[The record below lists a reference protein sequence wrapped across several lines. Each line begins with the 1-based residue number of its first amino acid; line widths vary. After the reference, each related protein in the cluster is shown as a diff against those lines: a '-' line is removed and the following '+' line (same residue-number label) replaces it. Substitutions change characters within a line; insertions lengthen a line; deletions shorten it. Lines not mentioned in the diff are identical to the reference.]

1 MPIGK
6 PGSPSRSRTAS
17 PPANTAL
24 GIKASLVH
32 ADGSR
37 FRAKISEIA
46 PSPRNVRE
54 TWEWEEVEFQEFA
67 ANLREVGQIQ
77 DGAVASVEVY
87 LGKWPDD
94 ASAFGAEIRWVLIAG
109 ERRWRA
115 AQANGDEDMPVVLRN
130 EMVLKGDRALLSENQ
145 WRRGFS
151 PLQEGQLYARIREE
165 EGLSYAQIAAEL
177 GRSNPGATKAEISKR
192 VRLYEDFPE
201 GEARRDIHRG
211 KLGVEPAYHLLTQL
225 ADAEMIERAYALMGA
240 EGITA
245 RRAVERLI
253 GAGDVS
259 SAKRSQELAADP
271 GSGPEAAEGVSSA
284 KRPGAEEPPAGEPGV
299 SSAKRSQELAADPG
313 SGPEAAEGVS
323 SAKRPGAEEP
333 PAGEPGVSSAK
344 RSQELAAD
352 PGSGPEA
359 AEGVSSAKRRRSN
372 HETVARLKAG
382 QRLLAARVYK
392 TPDDVTLRLAQTL
405 IVDANKQY
413 LSVAA
418 TLLGFD
424 AEDQQ
429 LASGPRP
436 GFLAY
441 LSASDDDT
449 FLVRVADAVAL
460 AALELDYRDADPQTW
475 DERHAD
481 YLRQL
486 QEHADYQPTTA
497 EAKFLSSPG
506 VRHE

>member
-1 MPIGK
+1 MPIGR
-6 PGSPSRSRTAS
+6 PGSPSRDRTAAS
-17 PPANTAL
+17 PQANKAL
-24 GIKASLVH
+24 GINASLVT

-37 FRAKISEIA
+37 FPAKLSEIA

-54 TWEWEEVEFQEFA
+54 KWEWEETEFQEFA
-67 ANLREVGQIQ
+67 ANLKEVGQVQ
-77 DGAVASVEVY
+77 DGVVASVEVY
-87 LGKWPDD
+87 LGKWPGD
-94 ASAFGAEIRWVLIAG
+94 AGAFGPETRWVLIAG
-109 ERRWRA
+109 ERRFRA
-115 AQANGDEDMPVVLRN
+115 AVANGDEDMPVVLRN

-145 WRRGFS
+145 WRRSFS
-151 PLQEGQLYARIREE
+151 PLQEGQLYARIRAE

-211 KLGVEPAYHLLTQL
+211 RLGVEPAYHLLTQL
-225 ADAEMIERAYALMGA
+225 GDPQMIEQAYALMGA
-240 EGITA
+240 EGLTA
-245 RRAVERLI
+245 RRAVERLT
-253 GAGDVS
+253 GTGGVS
-259 SAKRSQELAADP
+259 SAKRSPEPAADP
-271 GSGPEAAEGVSSA
+271 GSTPETAEGVSSA
-284 KRPGAEEPPAGEPGV
+284 KRSEAEDPTAGEPTV
-299 SSAKRSQELAADPG
+299 SSAKRSPEPAADPG
-313 SGPEAAEGVS
+313 SGPQGSVAAEPGSTPETAEGVS
-323 SAKRPGAEEP
+323 P
-333 PAGEPGVSSAK
+333 
-344 RSQELAAD
+344 
-352 PGSGPEA
+352 
-359 AEGVSSAKRRRSN
+359 AKRRRSN

-382 QRLLAARVYK
+382 QRLLTARVYK

-436 GFLAY
+436 AFLAY
-441 LSASDDDT
+441 LSASEDDT

-460 AALELDYRDADPQTW
+460 AAVELDYRDADSRAW

-497 EAKFLSSPG
+497 ETEFLSSPG

>member
-284 KRPGAEEPPAGEPGV
+284 KR
-299 SSAKRSQELAADPG
+299 
-313 SGPEAAEGVS
+313 
-323 SAKRPGAEEP
+323 
-333 PAGEPGVSSAK
+333 
-344 RSQELAAD
+344 
-352 PGSGPEA
+352 
-359 AEGVSSAKRRRSN
+359 RRSN

>member
-323 SAKRPGAEEP
+323 SAKR
-333 PAGEPGVSSAK
+333 
-344 RSQELAAD
+344 
-352 PGSGPEA
+352 
-359 AEGVSSAKRRRSN
+359 RRSN